1 MTPGGRLA
9 AAIEVF
15 ADIEARHRPAAEAL
29 KDYGLAH
36 RFAGSKDR
44 AAVAA
49 YVFDALRR
57 RASAAWLMGA
67 ETPRAIVLGAL
78 SRARGLDV
86 EAISALCDGEAHA
99 PEPLSEQER
108 AALTAQDFS
117 SASPAVLG
125 DFPEWLS
132 ESLAAVFPDTLAA
145 EMQAMAARAPLDI
158 RVNTLRTTREKA
170 MNALSHLDP
179 APTLYAPQGL
189 RLPLGPDGRGPALSG
204 EPAFIKGLVEVQ
216 DEGSQLAAILAG
228 AKPGEQV
235 LDLCA
240 GGGGKTLAL
249 AAMMDNKGQIYAS
262 DTEGRRL
269 MGLYP
274 RLGKSGARN
283 VQLRAPRK
291 GVPPLDDLKG
301 RCDLVLVDAPCTG
314 TGTWRRN
321 PDAKWRVRPGALEQ
335 RIKEQDE
342 VLQQAA
348 LYVKP
353 GGRIVYVTCS
363 LLQEENEARVAHFL
377 SVRDDFVLRPPQEV
391 AKAAGL
397 EALVP
402 FADPSGTGLRLSPLR
417 TGTDGFFIAE
427 LEHVPKKS

>member
-57 RASAAWLMGA
+57 RASSAWLMGA

-78 SRARGLDV
+78 SRARGLDAD
-86 EAISALCDGEAHA
+86 AIAALCDGQAHA
-99 PEPLSEQER
+99 PEPLSEQEL

-117 SASPAVLG
+117 TASPAVLG

-132 ESLAAVFPDTLAA
+132 ESLAVVFPDTLAA

-158 RVNTLRTTREKA
+158 RVNTLRSTREKA

-179 APTLYAPQGL
+179 APTTYAPQGL

-335 RIKEQDE
+335 RIKDQDE
-342 VLQQAA
+342 VLQQAS

-377 SVRDDFVLRPPQEV
+377 ASRDDFALRPAREV
-391 AKAAGL
+391 AEAAGL
-397 EALVP
+397 GALVP
-402 FADPSGTGLRLSPLR
+402 FADTSGTGLRLSPLR

-427 LEHVPKKS
+427 LGRK

>member
-15 ADIEARHRPAAEAL
+15 GDIEARHRPAAEAL

-44 AAVAA
+44 AAVAS

-57 RASAAWLMGA
+57 RASSAWLMGA
-67 ETPRAIVLGAL
+67 DTPRAILLGSLARARGFDAEAIASLCTGEQHAPGAL
-78 SRARGLDV
+78 S
-86 EAISALCDGEAHA
+86 EAEH
-99 PEPLSEQER
+99 
-108 AALTAQDFS
+108 AALTRQDLGE
-117 SASPAVLG
+117 APAAVRG
-125 DFPEWLS
+125 DFPDWL
-132 ESLAAVFPDTLAA
+132 EPALLAVFPDSLEA
-145 EMQAMAARAPLDI
+145 EMVAMAARAPLDI
-158 RVNTLRTTREKA
+158 RVNTLRGTRDKVLG
-170 MNALSHLDP
+170 ALAHFDP
-179 APTLYAPQGL
+179 QPTPFAPDAL
-189 RLPLGPDGRGPALSG
+189 RLPLGSDGRGPALSG
-204 EPAFIKGLVEVQ
+204 EPTFIKGRVEVQ
-216 DEGSQLAAILAG
+216 DEGSQVATLLAG

-249 AAMMDNKGQIYAS
+249 AAAMDNKGQIYAS

-283 VQLRAPRK
+283 VQLRAPRR

-335 RIKEQDE
+335 RVKEQDE
-342 VLQQAA
+342 VLAQAA
-348 LYVKP
+348 LYTKP

-363 LLQEENEARVAHFL
+363 ILAEENEDRVACFL
-377 SVRDDFVLRPPQEV
+377 ARHEDFAARSARAV
-391 AKAAGL
+391 AEAAGL
-397 EALVP
+397 PALAA
-402 FADPSGTGLRLSPLR
+402 FADATDTGIRLSPLR
-417 TGTDGFFIAE
+417 TGTDGFFIAT
-427 LEHVPKKS
+427 LVRR

>member
-57 RASAAWLMGA
+57 RASSAWLMGA

-86 EAISALCDGEAHA
+86 EAIAALCDGEAHA

-117 SASPAVLG
+117 AASPAVLG

-132 ESLAAVFPDTLAA
+132 ESLAAVFPDTLAV

-158 RVNTLRTTREKA
+158 RVNTLRSTREKA

-179 APTLYAPQGL
+179 APALYAPQGL

-249 AAMMDNKGQIYAS
+249 AAMMDNRGQIYAS

-283 VQLRAPRK
+283 VQLRAPRR

-377 SVRDDFVLRPPQEV
+377 GSRDDFVLRPPQEV

-397 EALVP
+397 EVLVP

-427 LEHVPKKS
+427 LDHVAKKP

>member
-15 ADIEARHRPAAEAL
+15 AEIETRHRPAAEAL

-44 AAVAA
+44 AAVAS

-67 ETPRAIVLGAL
+67 DTPRAILLGAL
-78 SRARGLDV
+78 ARARGLDV
-86 EAISALCDGEAHA
+86 AAIAGLCSGEAHA
-99 PEPLSEQER
+99 PEALSAAEEQ
-108 AALTAQDFS
+108 ALTRCSLEGA
-117 SASPAVLG
+117 SAAVLG
-125 DFPEWLS
+125 DFPDWLEPS
-132 ESLAAVFPDTLAA
+132 FRATFPETLAA

-158 RVNTLRTTREKA
+158 RVNTLRATREKVTT
-170 MNALSHLDP
+170 ALAHLEP
-179 APTLYAPQGL
+179 APTPYAPNGL

-216 DEGSQLAAILAG
+216 DEGSQLAALLAA
-228 AKPGEQV
+228 AKPSEQV

-249 AAMMDNKGQIYAS
+249 AALMDNKGQIYAS

-274 RLGKSGARN
+274 RLAKSGARN
-283 VQLRAPRK
+283 VQLRSPRK
-291 GVPPLDDLKG
+291 GVPPLDDLKA

-335 RIKEQDE
+335 RIKEQDA
-342 VLQQAA
+342 VLAQASA
-348 LYVKP
+348 YVKP

-363 LLQEENEARVAHFL
+363 LLIEENEARVAAFL
-377 SVRDDFVLRPPQEV
+377 AARPDYVLRPAAEV
-391 AKAAGL
+391 ATSAGL
-397 EALVP
+397 AALVD
-402 FADPSGTGLRLSPLR
+402 FADPTGTGLRLSPLR
-417 TGTDGFFIAE
+417 TGTDGFFVAE
-427 LEHVPKKS
+427 MVRR

>member
-15 ADIEARHRPAAEAL
+15 AEIETRHRPAAVAL

-44 AAVAA
+44 AAIAA

-57 RASAAWLMGA
+57 RASSAWLMGA

-78 SRARGLDV
+78 AQARGLDAT
-86 EAISALCDGEAHA
+86 AIAALCGGDAHA
-99 PEPLSEQER
+99 PEPLSAEER
-108 AALTAQDFS
+108 HALEARDFS
-117 SASPAVLG
+117 LAPPSVLG
-125 DFPEWLS
+125 DFPDWLTP
-132 ESLAAVFPDTLAA
+132 SLLAVFPETLAV

-158 RVNTLRTTREKA
+158 RVNTLRATREKA
-170 MNALSHLDP
+170 RTALAHLDP
-179 APTLYAPQGL
+179 APAPYAPQGL

-216 DEGSQLAAILAG
+216 DEGSQLAALLAN
-228 AKPGEQV
+228 ARPGEQV

-335 RIKEQDE
+335 RVKEQDA
-342 VLQQAA
+342 VLDQAA
-348 LYVKP
+348 AYVKT
-353 GGRIVYVTCS
+353 GGRLVYVTCS
-363 LLQEENEARVAHFL
+363 LLIEENEARVQAFL
-377 SVRDDFVLRPPQEV
+377 ARRGDFALRSARGV
-391 AKAAGL
+391 AEAAGL
-397 EALVP
+397 PALAA
-402 FADPSGTGLRLSPLR
+402 FADADDGGIRLSPAR

-427 LEHVPKKS
+427 LARV